1 MRADSA
7 TTIEIAPGR
16 TVPSWLLLS
25 IVLIGQFM
33 VVLDASIVN
42 VALPSIQ
49 RDLHFSNS
57 GLQWIVNAYTLT
69 FAGFLLLGGR
79 AADLYGRR
87 KVFLVGLTVF
97 TASSLLGGLAQNETW
112 LISARAL
119 QGLGAAILAPATLT
133 ILTATFAEGPARAWA
148 IGAWSAVSSAGASAG
163 ALLGGILT
171 DFLSW
176 RWILFVNVPVGIVA
190 VVAAIRYL
198 PESRADL
205 EHRHLD
211 LGGAITVTGGLVA
224 LVYALVRTE
233 SYSWGSSEV
242 LIPLA
247 LGVVL
252 LAVFVV
258 LQARFS
264 KAPLVPLR
272 IFRSRSV
279 SRRQRG
285 DVHDVRG
292 AVRLVVLRDAVHA
305 ARARLQPSPSGPRI
319 PAADAVDRRGC
330 TSDRSPGAEV
340 RPSPAH
346 PARDAGGRRGPGM
359 ARSGDDDDEFRRRA
373 PRTVRDD
380 RFGHGPG
387 GNTDRRGRHRR
398 GAAPRRGPGIGLAQ
412 HVTDRGRLDRT
423 GRTRDDRRQP
433 HRWGALREGGVAGAH
448 GERPDRGTR
457 WPSGSPQRY
466 SWQLRSSR
474 SATLPSLRAIKRAS
488 SVEQAEAHA
497 ATARAGLRR
506 IGTGRSVR
514 RGLELLHELE
524 ADAARGLDEGD
535 TARAEGAAHR
545 PRPPE
550 HLVPGQF
557 RVKIVDEQGGVQETL
572 VRERRTRPRRSP
584 G

>member
-1 MRADSA
+1 MRAKSA
-7 TTIEIAPGR
+7 STIEIAPGR

-49 RDLHFSNS
+49 HDLHFSNS

-87 KVFLVGLTVF
+87 KVFLVGLTLF

-171 DFLSW
+171 DFLTW
-176 RWILFVNVPVGIVA
+176 RWILFVNVPIGIVA

-242 LIPLA
+242 LVPLA
-247 LGVVL
+247 LGVIL

-279 SRRQRG
+279 SG
-285 DVHDVRG
+285 GNVVMFMLFG
-292 AVRLVVLRDAVHA
+292 ALFGSWYFETLYMQHVLGYSPLQAGLAFLPQTLLIAAGAQVTARLVPRFGPRPLILLGTLVAGGGLAWLAQVTTTTTFVGGLLGPFVLIGLGMGLAVTPIAVAGTAGVTPRDAGLASGLLNTSRTVGA
-305 ARARLQPSPSGPRI
+305 SIGLAALATIAANRTARALS
-319 PAADAVDRRGC
+319 AKVA
-330 TSDRSPGAEV
+330 
-340 RPSPAH
+340 SPAH
-346 PARDAGGRRGPGM
+346 TASALTQGY
-359 ARSGDDDDEFRRRA
+359 
-373 PRTVRDD
+373 T
-380 RFGHGPG
+380 
-387 GNTDRRGRHRR
+387 
-398 GAAPRRGPGIGLAQ
+398 LAF
-412 HVTDRGRLDRT
+412 
-423 GRTRDDRRQP
+423 
-433 HRWGALREGGVAGAH
+433 GVAAALLLA
-448 GERPDRGTR
+448 TA
-457 WPSGSPQRY
+457 
-466 SWQLRSSR
+466 LVAL
-474 SATLPSLRAIKRAS
+474 ATLPSLRAIKRAS
-488 SVEQAEAHA
+488 PVEEPQEQ
-497 ATARAGLRR
+497 
-506 IGTGRSVR
+506 SPQ
-514 RGLELLHELE
+514 LELE
-524 ADAARGLDEGD
+524 
-535 TARAEGAAHR
+535 RA
-545 PRPPE
+545 
-550 HLVPGQF
+550 
-557 RVKIVDEQGGVQETL
+557 
-572 VRERRTRPRRSP
+572 
-584 G
+584 